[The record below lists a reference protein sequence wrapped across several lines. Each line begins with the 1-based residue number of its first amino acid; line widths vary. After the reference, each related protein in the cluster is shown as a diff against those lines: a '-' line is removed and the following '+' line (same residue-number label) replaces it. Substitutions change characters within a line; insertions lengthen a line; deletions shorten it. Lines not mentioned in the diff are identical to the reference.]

1 VYISGSYR
9 KIKNVSL
16 CIKAPALEENYNVL
30 KYIKLSRTA
39 RCFVF
44 C

>member
-16 CIKAPALEENYNVL
+16 CIKAPALEENYNV
-30 KYIKLSRTA
+30 Y
-39 RCFVF
+39 
-44 C
+44 